1 MIKKIFRKRFSK
13 CWVAFLFIE
22 SLLSPSMQFSDIIGQ
37 QEVKQQLAELVQHN
51 RLSHALLFLGKE
63 GSGSLSLALAFAQY
77 VVCEKASPRP
87 STGGEGG
94 MSLFGDEP
102 ETDNRQRT
110 TNNDSCGVCSACLK
124 AAQLVHPD
132 IHFSYPTVTKKP
144 GEKPVA
150 TDFVTDWREFVKLSP
165 YGNLFDWIEQIKEK
179 ENSQGKITAEE
190 CNDIIR
196 KLSLKSFESE
206 YKILIMWMPEMLG
219 TEGNKLL
226 KLIEEPPPN
235 TLFILVTENEAQ
247 VLQTIVSRCKLVKIS
262 ALATKEIEEALINRN
277 KTEPAIARQVASVSE
292 GNYHEALQLV
302 QHAEED
308 WQALLR
314 EWLNAILKTGP
325 VAQTKWVEEI
335 SRLGREKQKQF
346 LRYFNHLLEQ
356 AIHYRIMTA
365 PLNFPPNGGGTLQ
378 ESGNST
384 VFYSISDSERD
395 FAERLNKI
403 AGIEQQ
409 QAIIEE
415 LDKASYYIERNA
427 HGKMLFHALT
437 IKLYHIIQDKVVFI

>member
-1 MIKKIFRKRFSK
+1 
-13 CWVAFLFIE
+13 
-22 SLLSPSMQFSDIIGQ
+22 MQFADIIGQ
-37 QEVKQQLAELVQHN
+37 QEIKQQLTELVQHN
-51 RLSHALLFLGKE
+51 RLSHALLFSGKE
-63 GSGSLSLALAFAQY
+63 GTGSLSLALAFAQY
-77 VVCEKASPRP
+77 IVCSPKT
-87 STGGEGG
+87 SEGG
-94 MSLFGDEP
+94 LETSLFGEP
-102 ETDNRQRT
+102 EIDSK
-110 TNNDSCGVCSACLK
+110 NNKLKTDSCGVCPACLK
-124 AAQLVHPD
+124 AAQFIHPD
-132 IHFSYPTVTKKP
+132 IHYSYPTVTKKA
-144 GEKPVA
+144 GEKP
-150 TDFVTDWREFVKLSP
+150 TSKDFITDWREFVKLSP

-247 VLQTIVSRCKLVKIS
+247 ILQTIVSRCQLIKIP
-262 ALATKEIEEALINRN
+262 ALTILEIEEALISRN
-277 KTEPAIARQVASVSE
+277 KTEPVIARQVASVSE

-302 QHAEED
+302 QHTEED

-314 EWLNAILKTGP
+314 DWLNAILKTGP
-325 VAQTKWVEEI
+325 MAQTKWVEEI

-346 LRYFNHLLEQ
+346 LRYFNHLLEK
-356 AIHYRIMTA
+356 AVHIRVA
-365 PLNFPPNGGGTLQ
+365 SLNPSVLSAGMEGR
-378 ESGNST
+378 NST
-384 VFYSISDSERD
+384 EAVNSRISSGAPDSERD

-437 IKLYHIIQDKVVFI
+437 IKLYHIIQDKTVFV